1 MSASSR
7 PEANDAAARKGAR
20 RLFAR
25 DGKPMPCISAWI
37 DRGGAPH
44 AGGTMIET
52 AQAQGMQILMQ
63 TDQVWPKMWKWN
75 DVVDM
80 SEYPRRKEMKQ

>member
-1 MSASSR
+1 
-7 PEANDAAARKGAR
+7 
-20 RLFAR
+20 
-25 DGKPMPCISAWI
+25 MPCMSAWI
-37 DRGGAPH
+37 YRGRAPR
-44 AGGTMIET
+44 AGDGTIET
-52 AQAQGMQILMQ
+52 GQAQGTEILMQ